1 MGSLASAKVAAQANS
16 YPGDPPSRQVRH
28 WVGAWRR
35 IGASSWVV
43 DTLTRGI
50 YLPWTSKPPRFRA
63 KGYPVAASDRDYLE
77 NEIARGLSRGFY
89 RELTPTEAE
98 ASHCVVGA
106 FVTHSV
112 GKQRLV
118 IDYRVPNRHLADRK
132 FKYESLFDLAPQ
144 LRPGDAM
151 FSWDISDAF
160 FHLEIRPEDRTY
172 LCFTALGRVFEP
184 IVMPFGLRLAP
195 YYWTKVCRPVV
206 AELRRLRFRI
216 VAYVDDFGGAPPS
229 APGLPASTQ
238 EALDGGGVVR
248 APLDDL
254 GLSLHPRKGVWHGP
268 QQLPLLGHVV
278 DTARGLFILKP
289 ERAGRIMTA
298 AARFLGRA
306 SNHRRWVKVRPL
318 RSICGLAVSSS
329 LSVVSARFH
338 LHALYTCLGGGKSG

>member
-1 MGSLASAKVAAQANS
+1 M
-16 YPGDPPSRQVRH
+16 
-28 WVGAWRR
+28 
-35 IGASSWVV
+35 V

-98 ASHCVVGA
+98 ASNCVVGA